1 MNDAVNRPTQLRII
15 MTSRTGEAP
24 GLTAC
29 LTGWFLGMMNI
40 VLMLESE
47 LDPCQQQLLMDL
59 FQCWG
64 RVIPH
69 TLSQSHRPRIVL
81 PEEAGTI
88 SKLFEQAYTTATI
101 VRIFRT
107 ILPHQAVNRERDDA
121 IVKELREFCA
131 EKSDEIERLSRIGAF
146 EAEQWIFERLCW
158 HLRQLPL
165 VILGDD
171 LHRRFEAE
179 YEVQMR
185 DLLQMVQLASAP
197 LQ

>member
-131 EKSDEIERLSRIGAF
+131 EKSDEIERL
-146 EAEQWIFERLCW
+146 CW